1 MNEANINH
9 EEKYVLE
16 NELLKEEN
24 FLLLE
29 SVHKLIEEKS
39 VLKEVITS
47 IGLNMSDKIES
58 LNEEIKYLKEENE
71 ILKKSKNGIVKKNE
85 K

>member
-1 MNEANINH
+1 
-9 EEKYVLE
+9 
-16 NELLKEEN
+16 
-24 FLLLE
+24 
-29 SVHKLIEEKS
+29 
-39 VLKEVITS
+39 
-47 IGLNMSDKIES
+47 MSDKIES